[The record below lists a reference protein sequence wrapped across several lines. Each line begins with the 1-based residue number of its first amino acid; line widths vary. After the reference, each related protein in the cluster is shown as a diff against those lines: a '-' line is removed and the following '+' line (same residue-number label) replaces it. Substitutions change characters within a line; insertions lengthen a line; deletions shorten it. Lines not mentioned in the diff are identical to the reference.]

1 MPADYGLSAGH
12 IADTLLS
19 FGVADNVFSM
29 ARPISTIEQEI
40 RSLSASDKEGLLRV
54 LLEEL
59 DGPPD
64 LEAEAVWLEEV
75 HKRSRELDAG
85 GVECIP
91 ANEVFETIDSSLK
104 K

>member
-1 MPADYGLSAGH
+1 MPADFRATAGH
-12 IADTLLS
+12 IAATLLS

-40 RSLSASDKEGLLRV
+40 RSLSASDKENLLRV

-64 LEAEAVWLEEV
+64 LEAEAAWLVEV
-75 HKRSRELDAG
+75 RKRSHELDASA
-85 GVECIP
+85 VECIP
-91 ANEVFETIDSSLK
+91 ASEVFETIDSSLK